1 MITYKC
7 DKCRTREC
15 TINVSL
21 NDAFLTSK
29 LSCPA
34 RFDIYEWKLVEDNT
48 DKVGYPIENKKELP
62 DWVENGDY
70 GYHEEYGYIRLSVI
84 DDTESEAHIVNTN
97 ESINVDN
104 EGFFNGRIVEAQYHP
119 FTDDELKSMVG
130 KIVTTADGDISLVTD
145 YENGGVCICGGW
157 FDSDHLAESRW
168 EFEGKLCQ
176 VLKHRNSKGEW
187 VK

>member
-1 MITYKC
+1 MTTYKC
-7 DKCRTREC
+7 NACAFCEC
-15 TINVSL
+15 IINDSL
-21 NDAFLTSK
+21 NDPYGINK
-29 LSCPA
+29 LSCPLQL
-34 RFDIYEWKLVEDNT
+34 DNYEWKLVEDNT
-48 DKVGYPIENKKELP
+48 GKVGYPIENKKELP
-62 DWVENGDY
+62 DWVENGAY

-84 DDTESEAHIVNTN
+84 GDTESEAHIVDTN

-130 KIVTTADGDISLVTD
+130 KIVTTADGAISLVTD
-145 YENGGVCICGGW
+145 YENGGVYIYGGW

-168 EFEGKLCQ
+168 EFEGKSCQ